1 MILKTSISADEADNS
16 YAVRNAREVFKPA
29 AKRTSV
35 VSAGKISLFSLFEI
49 CSYLI
54 LAGATVLA
62 LFPIGMA
69 ILNSLKTDGEIMNNI
84 LAFPAELR
92 FSNYIEAFRLTDFLR
107 SMMNT
112 IIVIS
117 TGLAGIVFF
126 GAMSGYKLSRTHS
139 RLSGILFGLFVMS
152 MLIPFHSIMITLTRV
167 ARAVHVQ
174 GTPVGL
180 GLIYIG
186 LGVPM
191 AIFLYHG
198 FIKSVPRELD
208 EAALIDGCGEF
219 RFFVTIVFP
228 LVAPITVTV
237 MILNTLWMWNDFL
250 LPLIMITDS
259 DSYTVMLSTN
269 ILFGQYSNNDWSAIL
284 ATLVLAML
292 PMVTL
297 YLFLQK
303 YIMKG
308 ISEGALKG

>member
-1 MILKTSISADEADNS
+1 MMEREQTFDQPSATRVSRYSIGL
-16 YAVRNAREVFKPA
+16 Y
-29 AKRTSV
+29 
-35 VSAGKISLFSLFEI
+35 SLFEGI
-49 CSYLI
+49 SYFI
-54 LAGATVLA
+54 LLAATLTA

-69 ILNSLKTDGEIMNNI
+69 IMNSLKTDGEIMNNI
-84 LAFPAELR
+84 LAFPGVIQ
-92 FSNYIEAFRLTDFLR
+92 FSNYKKAFELTHFLR

-126 GAMSGYKLSRTHS
+126 GAMSGYKLSRTRS
-139 RLSGILFGLFVMS
+139 RLSGFLFGMFIMS

-167 ARAVHVQ
+167 ARVVHVQ
-174 GTPVGL
+174 GSSVGL

-219 RFFVTIVFP
+219 RFFLTIVVP

-237 MILNTLWMWNDFL
+237 IILNTLWMWNDFL

-259 DSYTVMLSTN
+259 DNYTVMLSTN

-292 PMVTL
+292 PMVSL

-308 ISEGALKG
+308 ITEGALKG

>member
-1 MILKTSISADEADNS
+1 MMEREQTFDQPSATRVSRYSIGL
-16 YAVRNAREVFKPA
+16 Y
-29 AKRTSV
+29 
-35 VSAGKISLFSLFEI
+35 SLFEGI
-49 CSYLI
+49 SYFI
-54 LAGATVLA
+54 LLAATLTA

-69 ILNSLKTDGEIMNNI
+69 IMNSLKTDGEIMNNI
-84 LAFPAELR
+84 LAFPGVIQ
-92 FSNYIEAFRLTDFLR
+92 FSNYKKAFELTHFLR

-112 IIVIS
+112 IVVIS
-117 TGLAGIVFF
+117 TGLGGIVFF
-126 GAMSGYKLSRTHS
+126 GAMSGYKLSRTRT
-139 RLSGILFGLFVMS
+139 RLSGFLFGMFIMS

-167 ARAVHVQ
+167 ARVVHVQ
-174 GTPVGL
+174 GSSVGL

-219 RFFVTIVFP
+219 RFFLTIVVP

-237 MILNTLWMWNDFL
+237 IILNTLWMWNDFL

-259 DSYTVMLSTN
+259 DNYTVMLSTN

-292 PMVTL
+292 PMVSL

-308 ISEGALKG
+308 ITEGALKG

>member
-1 MILKTSISADEADNS
+1 MMEREQTFDQPSATRVSRYSIGL
-16 YAVRNAREVFKPA
+16 Y
-29 AKRTSV
+29 
-35 VSAGKISLFSLFEI
+35 SLFEGI
-49 CSYLI
+49 SYFI
-54 LAGATVLA
+54 LLAATLTA

-69 ILNSLKTDGEIMNNI
+69 IMNSLKTDGEIMNNI
-84 LAFPAELR
+84 LAFPGVIQ
-92 FSNYIEAFRLTDFLR
+92 FSNYKKAFELTHFLR

-112 IIVIS
+112 IVVIS

-126 GAMSGYKLSRTHS
+126 GAMSGYKLSRTRS
-139 RLSGILFGLFVMS
+139 RLSGFLFGMFIMS

-167 ARAVHVQ
+167 ARVVHVQ
-174 GTPVGL
+174 GSSVGL

-219 RFFVTIVFP
+219 RFFLTIVFP

-237 MILNTLWMWNDFL
+237 IILNTLWMWNDFL

-259 DSYTVMLSTN
+259 DNYTVMLSTN

-292 PMVTL
+292 PMVSL

-308 ISEGALKG
+308 ITEGALKG

>member
-1 MILKTSISADEADNS
+1 MIDKS
-16 YAVRNAREVFKPA
+16 
-29 AKRTSV
+29 
-35 VSAGKISLFSLFEI
+35 SAGTSLYSVFEI
-49 CSYLI
+49 VSYLI
-54 LAGATVLA
+54 LAAAALVA

-69 ILNSLKTDGEIMNNI
+69 VLNSLKTDGEIMNNI
-84 LAFPAELR
+84 LALPAVLR
-92 FSNYIEAFRLTDFLR
+92 FGNYAEAFELTHFFR
-107 SMMNT
+107 SMLNT
-112 IIVIS
+112 VMVIG
-117 TGLAGIVFF
+117 TGLSGIVFF
-126 GAMSGYKLSRTHS
+126 GAMSGYKLSRTRT
-139 RLSGILFGLFVMS
+139 RLSGFLFGLFVMS

-174 GTPVGL
+174 GTPTGL

-208 EAALIDGCGEF
+208 EAALIDGCSEF
-219 RFFVTIVFP
+219 RFFLTIVFP

>member
-1 MILKTSISADEADNS
+1 MMARDQSFAHPLSQPTAQSFSQSSA
-16 YAVRNAREVFKPA
+16 AR
-29 AKRTSV
+29 
-35 VSAGKISLFSLFEI
+35 VSGYRVSFYSLFEGI
-49 CSYLI
+49 SYFI
-54 LAGATVLA
+54 LLAATLMA

-69 ILNSLKTDGEIMNNI
+69 IMNSLKTDGEIMNNI
-84 LAFPAELR
+84 LAFPAVIQ
-92 FSNYIEAFRLTDFLR
+92 FSNYKQAFELTHFLR

-112 IIVIS
+112 IVVIS

-126 GAMSGYKLSRTHS
+126 GAMSGYKLSRTRS
-139 RLSGILFGLFVMS
+139 RLSGFLFGMFIMS

-167 ARAVHVQ
+167 ARLVHVQ
-174 GTPVGL
+174 GSSVGL

-219 RFFVTIVFP
+219 RFFLTIVFP

-237 MILNTLWMWNDFL
+237 IILNTLWMWNDFL

-259 DSYTVMLSTN
+259 DNYTVMLSTN

-292 PMVTL
+292 PMVSL

-308 ISEGALKG
+308 ITEGALKG